1 MAKGGLTTA
10 PTTSMA
16 FATIGPQPG
25 LNENSAPMDRQKI
38 REQDELIQRLRAKLE
53 SAEARLEQREE
64 QDKAMG
70 GNATVQSFDVQAH
83 AKMNLEKYQDEEKE
97 QMRVAANETIRTL
110 HKMLTEKN
118 KSLSQKES
126 TIVTLRDEMADE
138 RKRAADR
145 YAELQRQ
152 YTDEG
157 KSTLAGLQ
165 RIVSSN
171 KQEPER
177 FQPDP
182 ALNEV
187 GKQSEVALR
196 RA

>member
-1 MAKGGLTTA
+1 
-10 PTTSMA
+10 
-16 FATIGPQPG
+16 
-25 LNENSAPMDRQKI
+25 MDRQKI